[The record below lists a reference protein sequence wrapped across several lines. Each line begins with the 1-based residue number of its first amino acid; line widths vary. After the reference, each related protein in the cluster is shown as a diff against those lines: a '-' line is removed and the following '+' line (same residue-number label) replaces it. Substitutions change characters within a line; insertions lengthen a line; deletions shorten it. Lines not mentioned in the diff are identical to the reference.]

1 MLDLIDDAL
10 EELLRATVPLGST
23 EIDVSFDPPDR
34 EWGAKLTRPTVNM
47 FLWDIRRSAGRS
59 RAGLEQFEQ
68 DGKVVRRLALP
79 VVELRYLVTAW
90 TSDHSDERVLLS
102 GLLRSLT
109 TYSEIPAVYVPAGL
123 AGLRPL
129 SLVMARSGE
138 EQVDVF
144 KALEGQLKP
153 GINIV
158 ISCEVDT
165 NMAVPAGPPTTGFE
179 LSVSDSTSGARVSS
193 RRVAGEVMF
202 EIPPDTVVR
211 SPNGSVRVNATGR
224 FLIRAEPGDELVLEL
239 DPPRSLVVPDSG
251 GVRFE

>member
-34 EWGAKLTRPTVNM
+34 EWSAKLTRPTVNM
-47 FLWDIRRSAGRS
+47 FLWDIRRSAGRA
-59 RAGLEQFEQ
+59 RTGLEQFEQ
-68 DGKVVRRLALP
+68 DGKVVRRMALP

-109 TYSEIPAVYVPAGL
+109 SFHEIPEAYVPAGL

-129 SLVMARSGE
+129 SLMMARSGE

-165 NMAVPAGPPTTGFE
+165 GMAVPAGPPTTSFD
-179 LSVSDSTSGARVSS
+179 LSVNDSTSGARSTS

-202 EIPPDTVVR
+202 EIPGDTVVR
-211 SPNGSVRVNATGR
+211 SPTGSVRVNATGR
-224 FLIRAEPGDELVLEL
+224 FLIRAEPGDELVLEV
-239 DPPRSLVVPDSG
+239 DPPRTLVVPDSG